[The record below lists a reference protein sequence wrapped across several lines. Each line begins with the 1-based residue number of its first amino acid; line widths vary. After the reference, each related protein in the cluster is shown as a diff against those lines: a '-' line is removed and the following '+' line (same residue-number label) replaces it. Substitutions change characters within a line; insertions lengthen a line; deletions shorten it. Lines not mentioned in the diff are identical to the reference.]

1 MMIQLLIQFQK
12 YILST
17 IYIYISFYIWVFQL
31 KVIPK
36 YRWTFLDDTIPLTYP
51 SRDFHT
57 HTHTYA
63 RATSDQEENCFHFPS
78 MFLEATF
85 LKNLTHPAFRGKW
98 REWEKRKRG
107 RERERKRNDGV
118 FFFSGPWRVE
128 SARLKYRAGGIMLRQ
143 RWVNGDVD
151 RRKFHSAHGRAR
163 RSMFQLG
170 KNGKIDD
177 WGKNSCAAFDL
188 KNFQLSLSDI

>member
-17 IYIYISFYIWVFQL
+17 IYIYIFLSMSFSIESDS
-31 KVIPK
+31 KVSMN
-36 YRWTFLDDTIPLTYP
+36 F
-51 SRDFHT
+51 SRRYDSSHVSVTWFSYT
-57 HTHTYA
+57 HTHIRA
-63 RATSDQEENCFHFPS
+63 RDIRS
-78 MFLEATF
+78 
-85 LKNLTHPAFRGKW
+85 
-98 REWEKRKRG
+98 G
-107 RERERKRNDGV
+107 RELFPFSIHVSWGDVLEESDASSLPRKMERMREEKKRKRNDGV

>member
-17 IYIYISFYIWVFQL
+17 IYIYISFYLWVFQL

-98 REWEKRKRG
+98 REWEKRKK
-107 RERERKRNDGV
+107 ERETME
-118 FFFSGPWRVE
+118 FFFFLVPGE
-128 SARLKYRAGGIMLRQ
+128 L
-143 RWVNGDVD
+143 
-151 RRKFHSAHGRAR
+151 RAR
-163 RSMFQLG
+163 DWNIAQVVLCYG
-170 KNGKIDD
+170 NGELTVTWIEENSIALTDEPEGRCFS
-177 WGKNSCAAFDL
+177 WGKMEKSTTGG
-188 KNFQLSLSDI
+188 KTRVQLLI